1 MTHPRLTTQAVSVG
15 GRCSNDGAKGRIQ
28 VAERQRPVYGM
39 VNLSAAPLGQSRLA
53 AHVEMNQSWQ
63 GVKGLL
69 LKAVL
74 NTSVGFAGLQN
85 CPSDEEVKSFLLPVA
100 GQDKVTVIGPRIS
113 DEEFAMI
120 HHQALCHLSKG

>member
-1 MTHPRLTTQAVSVG
+1 MG
-15 GRCSNDGAKGRIQ
+15 GRRSDDGAKGRIQ
-28 VAERQRPVYGM
+28 VTERQRPVYGT
-39 VNLSAAPLGQSRLA
+39 VNLSSAPLGQSRLA
-53 AHVEMNQSWQ
+53 AHIEMNQSRQ
-63 GVKGLL
+63 RVKGLL

-85 CPSDEEVKSFLLPVA
+85 CPSDEEVKSFLLPMA